1 MPKIQA
7 GSVQEHR
14 EQQHSRLLSVAR
26 QLLITDGPR
35 AVTPGAVAK
44 LAGISRPAVYQYF
57 DNGVALIEHLVLDD
71 FEDSIEAI
79 EQAVD
84 SATDA
89 HTRAHAYVHNVINQA
104 ASGMHRTASALTG
117 FPMPDS
123 FNKEIAQL
131 HLKQIEPF
139 VRALRELGVNSHI
152 EFALLGGLVDT
163 GVRLAEAGGDP
174 QRIIDGICAQI
185 EAALGA
191 KEPVAL

>member
-14 EQQHSRLLSVAR
+14 ELQHTKLLAAAR
-26 QLLITDGPR
+26 EILITEGPR

-44 LAGISRPAVYQYF
+44 QAGISRPAVYQYF
-57 DNGVALIEHLVLDD
+57 DNGVALIEHVVLDD

-79 EQAVD
+79 DAAVD

-89 HTRAHAYVHNVINQA
+89 HTRSHAYVENVINQA
-104 ASGMHRTASALTG
+104 ASGMHRTASALAG
-117 FPMPDS
+117 FPMPET
-123 FNKEIAQL
+123 FNKEIATL

-152 EFALLGGLVDT
+152 EFALLGGLVET

-174 QRIIDGICAQI
+174 QKIIDGVCSQI
-185 EAALGA
+185 EAALSRPKG
-191 KEPVAL
+191 